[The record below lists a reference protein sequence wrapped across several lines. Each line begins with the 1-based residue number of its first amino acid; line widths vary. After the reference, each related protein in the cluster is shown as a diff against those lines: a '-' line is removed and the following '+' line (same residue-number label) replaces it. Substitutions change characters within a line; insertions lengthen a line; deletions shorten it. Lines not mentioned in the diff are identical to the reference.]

1 MTVRSSPA
9 AAIESESGAT
19 EELRTGIT
27 PRQEQLIRHTFI
39 DFKQTSDFLTRPLVF
54 DRAEG
59 LYVWDQNGRK
69 YFDAI
74 GGIFVAV
81 LGHRHARVIE
91 AMRRQMDRITFA
103 PPLHG
108 TTDAALDFVEK
119 LGSVTPGNLNYIKG
133 FSGGSE
139 SIEAAMKFTRQYF
152 KQTGHPDKYKFI
164 SNYLSFHGSTLAAL
178 AAGGGAQRK
187 AKFQPEVPGYLKVPS
202 PIQLRDRFSSWE
214 ETNRFCAQLYED
226 VIVSESPDTIAGVIL
241 EPICNTGGMV
251 TPTAEYLSM
260 IREICTRHNVLLIFD
275 EVLTGF
281 AKTGD
286 MFAAQTYG
294 VTPDILCGGKGL
306 ATGVIPVGAMMVRED
321 LADCFY
327 GPLESNVQFQHGNTF
342 AGNPLAAAAASAT
355 IDELVAG
362 DYPAKARRL
371 GDRLRT
377 RLEGL
382 KATGVVRE
390 VRGLG
395 VLLAV
400 ELVQDAATNEPFPVG
415 RKLGE
420 ALRGPALDNGLILR
434 IDPDWFAVCPPLIAE
449 ESDIDDL
456 GDRIQRSLE
465 QAMAIVGA

>member
-1 MTVRSSPA
+1 MTVNVTPTGAPA
-9 AAIESESGAT
+9 AE
-19 EELRTGIT
+19 TGPQEARQMGIS
-27 PRQEQLIRHTFI
+27 PRQERLIRHTFI
-39 DFKQTSDFLTRPLVF
+39 DFKQTSEFLNRPLVF
-54 DRAEG
+54 ERAEG
-59 LYVWDQNGRK
+59 LYVWDQDGRR

-81 LGHRHARVIE
+81 LGHRHPRVIE
-91 AMRRQMDRITFA
+91 AVRRQLDRMTFA

-108 TTDAALDFVEK
+108 TTDKTLDFVEK
-119 LGSVTPGNLNYIKG
+119 LASVTPGNLNYVKG

-139 SIEAAMKFTRQYF
+139 SIEAAMKFALQYF
-152 KQTGHPDKYKFI
+152 KQTGHPDKHKFI
-164 SNYLSFHGSTLAAL
+164 RNYLSYHGSTLAAVS
-178 AAGGGAQRK
+178 AGGGAHRK
-187 AKFQPEVPGYLKVPS
+187 SKFQPEVPGYLKIPS
-202 PIQLRDRFSSWE
+202 PIQLRDRFASWE

-226 VIVSESPDTIAGVIL
+226 VIVSEDPGTVAGVML

-251 TPTAEYLSM
+251 TPTAEYFAM
-260 IREICTRHNVLLIFD
+260 IRETCTRHNVLLIFD

-327 GPLESNVQFQHGNTF
+327 GPLASNVQFQHGHTF
-342 AGNPLAAAAASAT
+342 AGNPLAAAAAIAT
-355 IDELVAG
+355 IDELVEG
-362 DYPAKARRL
+362 DYAARARRL
-371 GDRLRT
+371 GDRLRS

-382 KATGVVRE
+382 KSLGVVRE

-400 ELVQDAATNEPFPVG
+400 ELVQDATTNEPFPAE

-420 ALRGPALDNGLILR
+420 ALRAAALDNGLILR

-456 GDRIQRSLE
+456 ADRIERSLQ
-465 QAMAIVGA
+465 QALATVRA

>member
-1 MTVRSSPA
+1 
-9 AAIESESGAT
+9 
-19 EELRTGIT
+19 
-27 PRQEQLIRHTFI
+27 
-39 DFKQTSDFLTRPLVF
+39 
-54 DRAEG
+54 
-59 LYVWDQNGRK
+59 
-69 YFDAI
+69 
-74 GGIFVAV
+74 
-81 LGHRHARVIE
+81 
-91 AMRRQMDRITFA
+91 
-103 PPLHG
+103 
-108 TTDAALDFVEK
+108 
-119 LGSVTPGNLNYIKG
+119 
-133 FSGGSE
+133 
-139 SIEAAMKFTRQYF
+139 
-152 KQTGHPDKYKFI
+152 
-164 SNYLSFHGSTLAAL
+164 
-178 AAGGGAQRK
+178 
-187 AKFQPEVPGYLKVPS
+187 
-202 PIQLRDRFSSWE
+202 
-214 ETNRFCAQLYED
+214 
-226 VIVSESPDTIAGVIL
+226 
-241 EPICNTGGMV
+241 MV

-281 AKTGD
+281 AKTGA

-465 QAMAIVGA
+465 QAIAAVGA

>member
-1 MTVRSSPA
+1 MTVQTTSA
-9 AAIESESGAT
+9 GAPDIG
-19 EELRTGIT
+19 TGLPEVARVEISA
-27 PRQEQLIRHTFI
+27 RQEQLIRHTFI
-39 DFKQTSDFLTRPLVF
+39 DFKQTSDFLNRPLVF
-54 DRAEG
+54 ERADG
-59 LYVWDQNGRK
+59 LYVWDQDGRK

-81 LGHRHARVIE
+81 LGHRHPRVIE
-91 AMRRQMDRITFA
+91 AVRRQLDRMTFA

-108 TTDAALDFVEK
+108 TTDVTLDFVER
-119 LGSVTPGNLNYIKG
+119 LASVTPGNLNYIKG

-139 SIEAAMKFTRQYF
+139 SVEAAMKFTRQYF
-152 KQTGHPDKYKFI
+152 KQTGHPDKHKFI
-164 SNYLSFHGSTLAAL
+164 GNYLSYHGSTLGAM
-178 AAGGGAQRK
+178 AAGGGAHRK
-187 AKFQPEVPGYLKVPS
+187 VKFQPEPAGYLKVPS
-202 PIQLRDRFSSWE
+202 PIQMRDRFPSWE
-214 ETNRFCAQLYED
+214 ETNRFCAQLFED
-226 VIVSESPDTIAGVIL
+226 IIVSEDPGTIAGVIL

-251 TPTAEYLSM
+251 TPTAEYFEI

-294 VTPDILCGGKGL
+294 VTPDIICGGKGL
-306 ATGVIPVGAMMVRED
+306 ATGVIPAGAMMVRED

-327 GPLESNVQFQHGNTF
+327 GPLASNVQFQHGHTF
-342 AGNPLAAAAASAT
+342 AGNPLAAAAAIAT
-355 IDELVAG
+355 IDELVEG
-362 DYPAKARRL
+362 DYAARARRL
-371 GDRLRT
+371 GDRLRS
-377 RLEGL
+377 RLENL
-382 KATGVVRE
+382 KSTGVVRE

-400 ELVQDAATNEPFPVG
+400 ELVQDATTNEPFPAD

-420 ALRGPALDNGLILR
+420 ALRMAALDNGLILR

-456 GDRIQRSLE
+456 ADRIERSLE
-465 QAMAIVGA
+465 QAMAKVRA

>member
-1 MTVRSSPA
+1 MSAQATPPA
-9 AAIESESGAT
+9 TTTSGT
-19 EELRTGIT
+19 MPQEERRMGIS

-39 DFKQTSDFLTRPLVF
+39 DFKQTSDFLNRPLVF
-54 DRAEG
+54 ERADG
-59 LYVWDQNGRK
+59 LYVWDQDGRQ

-81 LGHRHARVIE
+81 LGHRHPRVIE
-91 AMRRQMDRITFA
+91 AVRRQMDRMTFA

-108 TTDAALDFVEK
+108 TTDRALDFVEK
-119 LGSVTPGNLNYIKG
+119 LASVTPGNLNYVKG

-139 SIEAAMKFTRQYF
+139 SVEAAMKFTRQYF
-152 KQTGHPDKYKFI
+152 KQTGHPDKHKFI
-164 SNYLSFHGSTLAAL
+164 GNYLSYHGSTLAAT
-178 AAGGGAQRK
+178 AAGGGAHRK
-187 AKFQPEVPGYLKVPS
+187 AKFQPEVPGYLKVLS
-202 PIQLRDRFSSWE
+202 PIQLRDRFDSWE
-214 ETNRFCAQLYED
+214 ATNRFCAQLYED
-226 VIVSESPDTIAGVIL
+226 VIVSEDPSTIAGVIL
-241 EPICNTGGMV
+241 EPISNTGGMV
-251 TPTAEYLSM
+251 TPTAEYHQM

-306 ATGVIPVGAMMVRED
+306 ATGVIPVGAMMARED

-327 GPLESNVQFQHGNTF
+327 GPLASNVQFQHGHTF
-342 AGNPLAAAAASAT
+342 AGNPLAAAAAIAT
-355 IDELVAG
+355 IDELVEG
-362 DYPAKARRL
+362 DYAAKARRL
-371 GDRLRT
+371 GERLRG

-382 KATGVVRE
+382 KSTGVVRE

-400 ELVQDAATNEPFPVG
+400 ELVQDATTNEPFPAD

-420 ALRGPALDNGLILR
+420 ALRMAALDNGLILR
-434 IDPDWFAVCPPLIAE
+434 IDPDWFAVCPPLVAE

-456 GDRIQRSLE
+456 CDRIERSLA
-465 QAMAIVGA
+465 QAIAKVGA

>member
-1 MTVRSSPA
+1 MTVQPA
-9 AAIESESGAT
+9 HVNAVGAGAG
-19 EELRTGIT
+19 RDQAGPTGIT
-27 PRQEQLIRHTFI
+27 PREERLIRHTFI
-39 DFKQTSDFLTRPLVF
+39 DFKQTSDFLKRPLVF
-54 DRAEG
+54 NRAEG
-59 LYVWDQNGRK
+59 LYVWDQNGRQ

-81 LGHRHARVIE
+81 LGHRHPRVIE
-91 AMRRQMDRITFA
+91 AMHRQMDRITFA

-108 TTDAALDFVEK
+108 TTDAALEFVEK
-119 LGSVTPGNLNYIKG
+119 LGSVTPGNLTFIKG

-139 SIEAAMKFTRQYF
+139 SIEAAMKFARQYF
-152 KQTGHPDKYKFI
+152 KQTGLPDKHKFI
-164 SNYLSFHGSTLAAL
+164 SNYLSFHGSTLAAM
-178 AAGGGAQRK
+178 AAGGGSSRK

-202 PIQLRDRFSSWE
+202 PIQLRDRFGSWE
-214 ETNRFCAQLYED
+214 EANRFCARLYED
-226 VIVSESPDTIAGVIL
+226 VIVSEGPDTIAGVIL
-241 EPICNTGGMV
+241 EPVCNTGGMV
-251 TPTAEYLSM
+251 TPTAEYYEI
-260 IREICTRHNVLLIFD
+260 IRDICTRYNVLLIFD

-306 ATGVIPVGAMMVRED
+306 ATGVMPVGAMMARED
-321 LADCFY
+321 LAECFY
-327 GPLESNVQFQHGNTF
+327 GPLATNVQFQHGTTF
-342 AGNPLAAAAASAT
+342 AGNPLAAAAATAT

-362 DYPAKARRL
+362 EYPAKARRL
-371 GDRLRT
+371 GARLRDRLEA
-377 RLEGL
+377 LASL
-382 KATGVVRE
+382 GVVRE

-400 ELVQDAATNEPFPVG
+400 ELVRNPATNEPFPEG

-420 ALRGPALDNGLILR
+420 ALRGTALDNGLILR

-449 ESDIDDL
+449 ERDIDDL

-465 QAMAIVGA
+465 QAIERVQA